1 MIIRNT
7 VTIDVQLL
15 NYEEFEET
23 RAKLINDVKSL
34 ITEADK
40 KFMISFESGQPE
52 WDGYEFEY
60 FKEYPSVQWKLLNL
74 QKLAKQN
81 PQKLQEEVDE
91 LDELRKTLK

>member
-1 MIIRNT
+1 M
-7 VTIDVQLL
+7 L

-40 KFMISFESGQPE
+40 KFMISFESAQPE

-60 FKEYPSVQWKLLNL
+60 FKDYPSVQWKLLNL
-74 QKLAKQN
+74 KKLAKQN
-81 PQKLQEEVDE
+81 PQKLLEGLE
-91 LDELRKTLK
+91 KLKYVFFE